1 MSGRLLIVRVQPRQT
16 ELAAARRIM
25 KFRLM
30 VGWWDEDAI
39 VEVSQLFFPY
49 LGVRSTCAVASASS
63 GSGVGSRPPFFIAGV
78 NQDLTGSIETHPS
91 SLHVVC
97 IDRSCTFDMKST
109 YCLRVSPAYVIILL

>member
-39 VEVSQLFFPY
+39 VEVSQLFF
-49 LGVRSTCAVASASS
+49 
-63 GSGVGSRPPFFIAGV
+63 
-78 NQDLTGSIETHPS
+78 
-91 SLHVVC
+91 SL
-97 IDRSCTFDMKST
+97 SWCTEHMRR
-109 YCLRVSPAYVIILL
+109 C